1 MGRFLLYIL
10 TLQSIIGQQHMV
22 LERGDT
28 IAPERVSTL
37 YKGYTHNDDTP
48 ILLLHRGK
56 KRRYV
61 GQIFFQLELPCLGY
75 FSAQISR
82 LFQILQ
88 TGTAR
93 LKQASKINT
102 VLLWP
107 PLQHMLVE

>member
-1 MGRFLLYIL
+1 
-10 TLQSIIGQQHMV
+10 MV

-37 YKGYTHNDDTP
+37 YKGYTPNDDTP

-61 GQIFFQLELPCLGY
+61 GQIFFQLD